1 MTLPIRTGRLLLRR
15 FSNEDVAEVL
25 DYLAHPS
32 VARATPEIEATEAGV
47 RKYIETQNSYA
58 PFELDKC
65 FDLAIERLIDG
76 QVLGMLTLVRRKH
89 RQGEIGYALGIDYR
103 GRGYATEAAEGLM
116 EYAFS
121 TLDLHR
127 IQATT
132 SADNP
137 DSYKVMERLGMRRE
151 GHLRET
157 TLRDGKWL
165 DELIYAILEPEWRA
179 RYRGVEESG
188 G

>member
-1 MTLPIRTGRLLLRR
+1 M
-15 FSNEDVAEVL
+15 
-25 DYLAHPS
+25 
-32 VARATPEIEATEAGV
+32 
-47 RKYIETQNSYA
+47 
-58 PFELDKC
+58 
-65 FDLAIERLIDG
+65 
-76 QVLGMLTLVRRKH
+76 GMLTLIRRKH
-89 RQGEIGYALGIDYR
+89 DQGEIGYALGIDYR

-121 TLDLHR
+121 SLGLHR

-151 GHLRET
+151 GHLREAT
-157 TLRDGKWL
+157 VRDGQWV

-179 RYRGVEESG
+179 RYKGVEGDGS
-188 G
+188 